1 MMNVSLIHFIQ
12 SHLYYLHAFNSYRN
26 KYRNYFYVMRNVLRN
41 NFPVQVIEK
50 NGSSESL
57 TCDLDL
63 MTNLS
68 GIEKCYEI
76 IGNDVIITKKNLPP
90 IRLYN
95 GIYGSIFAVFL
106 KEEYKMLPI
115 KGNTVIDIGANI
127 GDSPIYFA
135 LNGAKKVIAV
145 EPIPRNFEA
154 AEKNVISNG
163 LSDKITLVFGGVSNK
178 IGSTL
183 LDSKMISTGSDIF
196 YSSKIDGVKVKLF
209 TLENILNAHNI
220 HSAVLKM
227 DCEGCE
233 YDSILSCS
241 NLVLQRFSHMSIEY
255 HYGYQNLKKKLED
268 AGFKVSVTVPKYAKN
283 PLTNKKMYSGFI
295 SAEREGSY
303 NKIGFALKIFKR
315 FSEKI
320 MVRGQV
326 NGPTSTFFGNKLIS
340 KTGRYVY
347 KKIKPKFIKKFGY
360 KLYLD
365 LDDQLLLSINEYPI
379 HPILKKIIHSGDTIM
394 DIGAGIGI
402 LTLFFRKLVGDA
414 GMIYSFE
421 PNSTAFSILN
431 KNIKENALTN
441 IQIENK
447 AVSDTNS
454 KVSFILNNSIT
465 GSRISRNDKDGISV
479 DSISI
484 DKYSIDNKIKK
495 INFIKIDT
503 EGYDLMVLKGMTEII
518 ESNPELKIMVE
529 YHTELLQEAG
539 IDPKDLIKFLQ
550 QQNFKIYDM
559 GGLFDRFEL
568 VEDLYL
574 EMFVGTSNSTNLLC
588 THTEINIK
596 N

>member
-1 MMNVSLIHFIQ
+1 M
-12 SHLYYLHAFNSYRN
+12 
-26 KYRNYFYVMRNVLRN
+26 
-41 NFPVQVIEK
+41 
-50 NGSSESL
+50 
-57 TCDLDL
+57 
-63 MTNLS
+63 
-68 GIEKCYEI
+68 
-76 IGNDVIITKKNLPP
+76 
-90 IRLYN
+90 
-95 GIYGSIFAVFL
+95 
-106 KEEYKMLPI
+106 
-115 KGNTVIDIGANI
+115 
-127 GDSPIYFA
+127 
-135 LNGAKKVIAV
+135 
-145 EPIPRNFEA
+145 
-154 AEKNVISNG
+154 
-163 LSDKITLVFGGVSNK
+163 
-178 IGSTL
+178 
-183 LDSKMISTGSDIF
+183 
-196 YSSKIDGVKVKLF
+196 
-209 TLENILNAHNI
+209 
-220 HSAVLKM
+220 
-227 DCEGCE
+227 
-233 YDSILSCS
+233 
-241 NLVLQRFSHMSIEY
+241 
-255 HYGYQNLKKKLED
+255 
-268 AGFKVSVTVPKYAKN
+268 
-283 PLTNKKMYSGFI
+283 
-295 SAEREGSY
+295 
-303 NKIGFALKIFKR
+303 GFALKIFKK

-320 MVRGQV
+320 MIRGQV
-326 NGPTSTFFGNKLIS
+326 NGPDSTFFGNKLIS

-347 KKIKPKFIKKFGY
+347 KKIKPEFIEKFGY

-365 LDDQLLLSINEYPI
+365 PDDQLLLSINEYPI

-431 KNIKENALTN
+431 KNIEENALTN

-465 GSRISRNDKDGISV
+465 GSRISRNYKDGISV

-518 ESNPELKIMVE
+518 ESNPELKMMVE

-568 VEDLYL
+568 IEDLYL
-574 EMFVGTSNSTNLLC
+574 EMFVGTSNSSNLLC

>member
-1 MMNVSLIHFIQ
+1 
-12 SHLYYLHAFNSYRN
+12 
-26 KYRNYFYVMRNVLRN
+26 
-41 NFPVQVIEK
+41 
-50 NGSSESL
+50 
-57 TCDLDL
+57 
-63 MTNLS
+63 
-68 GIEKCYEI
+68 
-76 IGNDVIITKKNLPP
+76 
-90 IRLYN
+90 
-95 GIYGSIFAVFL
+95 
-106 KEEYKMLPI
+106 
-115 KGNTVIDIGANI
+115 
-127 GDSPIYFA
+127 
-135 LNGAKKVIAV
+135 
-145 EPIPRNFEA
+145 
-154 AEKNVISNG
+154 
-163 LSDKITLVFGGVSNK
+163 
-178 IGSTL
+178 
-183 LDSKMISTGSDIF
+183 
-196 YSSKIDGVKVKLF
+196 
-209 TLENILNAHNI
+209 
-220 HSAVLKM
+220 M
-227 DCEGCE
+227 D
-233 YDSILSCS
+233 
-241 NLVLQRFSHMSIEY
+241 
-255 HYGYQNLKKKLED
+255 
-268 AGFKVSVTVPKYAKN
+268 
-283 PLTNKKMYSGFI
+283 
-295 SAEREGSY
+295 
-303 NKIGFALKIFKR
+303 FALKIFKKL
-315 FSEKI
+315 SEKI

-326 NGPTSTFFGNKLIS
+326 NGPASTFFGNKLIS

-347 KKIKPKFIKKFGY
+347 KKIKPEFIEKFGY

-365 LDDQLLLSINEYPI
+365 PDDQLLLSINEYPI

-431 KNIKENALTN
+431 KNIEENALTN

-503 EGYDLMVLKGMTEII
+503 EGYDLMVLKGMTAII

-550 QQNFKIYDM
+550 EQNFKIYDM

-568 VEDLYL
+568 IEDLYL
-574 EMFVGTSNSTNLLC
+574 EMFVGTSNSSNLLC

>member
-1 MMNVSLIHFIQ
+1 M
-12 SHLYYLHAFNSYRN
+12 
-26 KYRNYFYVMRNVLRN
+26 
-41 NFPVQVIEK
+41 
-50 NGSSESL
+50 
-57 TCDLDL
+57 
-63 MTNLS
+63 
-68 GIEKCYEI
+68 GI
-76 IGNDVIITKKNLPP
+76 G
-90 IRLYN
+90 
-95 GIYGSIFAVFL
+95 
-106 KEEYKMLPI
+106 
-115 KGNTVIDIGANI
+115 
-127 GDSPIYFA
+127 
-135 LNGAKKVIAV
+135 
-145 EPIPRNFEA
+145 
-154 AEKNVISNG
+154 
-163 LSDKITLVFGGVSNK
+163 
-178 IGSTL
+178 
-183 LDSKMISTGSDIF
+183 
-196 YSSKIDGVKVKLF
+196 
-209 TLENILNAHNI
+209 
-220 HSAVLKM
+220 
-227 DCEGCE
+227 
-233 YDSILSCS
+233 
-241 NLVLQRFSHMSIEY
+241 
-255 HYGYQNLKKKLED
+255 
-268 AGFKVSVTVPKYAKN
+268 
-283 PLTNKKMYSGFI
+283 
-295 SAEREGSY
+295 
-303 NKIGFALKIFKR
+303 LKIFKK

-365 LDDQLLLSINEYPI
+365 PDDQLLLSINEYPI

-394 DIGAGIGI
+394 DVGAGIGI

-431 KNIKENALTN
+431 KNIEENALTN

-447 AVSDTNS
+447 AVSDINN
-454 KVSFILNNSIT
+454 KVSFVQKNAIT
-465 GSRISRNDKDGISV
+465 ASRISRNDEDGIPV

-518 ESNPELKIMVE
+518 KSNPELKMMVE